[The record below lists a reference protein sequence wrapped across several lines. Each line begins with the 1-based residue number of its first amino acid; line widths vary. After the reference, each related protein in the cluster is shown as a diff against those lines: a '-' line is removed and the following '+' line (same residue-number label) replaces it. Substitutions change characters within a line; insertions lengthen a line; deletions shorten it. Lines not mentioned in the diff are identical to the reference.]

1 MQFMRSFGDQNNNC
15 LTVANLTFA
24 QNLKFLRKTYGLS
37 QQKLAAQVGMK
48 RNNIASYEAGIV
60 EPRAVNYLKIADF
73 FDISPSDL
81 MQKDLALAM
90 MGSDALD
97 SNGVQAEQ
105 LSKALQDFA
114 HGTEDLQIIVEGFR
128 EFYRMR
134 EGNRRPVPHVDDFKN
149 LLDIMEQLLT
159 TNWLLLQQITDHS
172 PH

>member
-1 MQFMRSFGDQNNNC
+1 MQFIRSFGDQNNNC
-15 LTVANLTFA
+15 LTVANSTFA

-73 FDISPSDL
+73 FDISPSEL
-81 MQKDLALAM
+81 MQKDLAQAM

-97 SNGVQAEQ
+97 SNGMQAEQ

-114 HGTEDLQIIVEGFR
+114 HGTEDLQVMVEGFR

-134 EGNRRPVPHVDDFKN
+134 ERKQRPEPPIDDIKN

-159 TNWLLLQQITDHS
+159 TNWLLLQQITDHP